1 MAMLRII
8 LFASALIVMSPALA
22 AAPAPASTPDR
33 ATAVTTLAGL
43 YYSADACEFSIS
55 RDKVNAYRDA
65 ATPAGDAM
73 FNVDVFRA
81 TQDLYTQH
89 KDWKAEQLN
98 TWCASEAATIKSLGM
113 ML

>member
-1 MAMLRII
+1 MAMLRIVF
-8 LFASALIVMSPALA
+8 FATLIAASPALA
-22 AAPAPASTPDR
+22 ADQAAATAPDR
-33 ATAVTTLAGL
+33 TTAVSTLASL

-55 RDKVNAYRDA
+55 RDKVAAYADA
-65 ATPAGDAM
+65 ARPAGDAL

-89 KDWKAEQLN
+89 KGWPAEQLN
-98 TWCASEAATIKSLGM
+98 SWCASEAATIKSLGM

>member
-8 LFASALIVMSPALA
+8 ALTLTLATASPALA
-22 AAPAPASTPDR
+22 ADQAAATTPDR
-33 ATAVTTLAGL
+33 GTAVSTLAGL

-55 RDKVNAYRDA
+55 RDKVNAYRDV

-89 KDWKAEQLN
+89 KDWPAEQLN
-98 TWCASEAATIKSLGM
+98 TWCASEAAIIKSLGM